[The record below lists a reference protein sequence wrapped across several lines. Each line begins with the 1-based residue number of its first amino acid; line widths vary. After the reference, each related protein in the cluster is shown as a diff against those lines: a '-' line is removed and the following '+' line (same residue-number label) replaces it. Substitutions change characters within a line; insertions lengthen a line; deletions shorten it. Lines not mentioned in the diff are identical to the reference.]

1 LLGPC
6 SSSFNLLSLV
16 SIANNVAIYK
26 QTLEKP
32 EGAIKTG
39 HLNDIDN
46 NEHTRHRTRTN
57 KAKITTQKPEKDE
70 EQQQT
75 NQGQKIER

>member
-1 LLGPC
+1 MH
-6 SSSFNLLSLV
+6 
-16 SIANNVAIYK
+16 K

-39 HLNDIDN
+39 HANDIGN
-46 NEHTRHRTRTN
+46 NGHTRHGTRTN

>member
-1 LLGPC
+1 MQL
-6 SSSFNLLSLV
+6 
-16 SIANNVAIYK
+16 YTK

-39 HLNDIDN
+39 HSNDIGN
-46 NEHTRHRTRTN
+46 NGHTRHGTRTN
-57 KAKITTQKPEKDE
+57 KTKITAQKHEKDE

-75 NQGQKIER
+75 NQETED